1 MKAYKKAWKNRVWA
15 LLFLL
20 GGIALMAAGAARGE
34 LGVVLARATNICME
48 CIGIG

>member
-1 MKAYKKAWKNRVWA
+1 MKVCKKAWKNSLWA
-15 LLFLL
+15 LLLL